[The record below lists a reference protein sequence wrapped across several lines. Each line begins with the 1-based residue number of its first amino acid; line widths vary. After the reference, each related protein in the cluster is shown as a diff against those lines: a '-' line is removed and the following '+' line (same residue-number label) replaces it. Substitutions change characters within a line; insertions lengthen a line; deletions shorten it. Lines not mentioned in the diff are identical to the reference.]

1 MNKRRIVIVALS
13 LVSMAWLPCKAAKAP
28 KKPWTFFVYIAGD
41 NNLAQFVTLDL
52 GEMMKVGSNANAHI
66 IAYTTEKQ
74 VGKPKQTNRYEV
86 LPGSL
91 KKIGSTTVE
100 DSGSVATFKKAL
112 EWAVVNYPSDR
123 IAVVLWDHGS
133 GTLNPGRSPQGW
145 KGICWDDTTHHF
157 LTDRDCCDVFKYVNN
172 TYRNGKKIDIVACDA
187 CLMASLEV
195 AHTFRTYVDYFVAS
209 EENIPGYGYQY
220 ARALAPLKNG
230 NPKPVD
236 FAKSMVKAY
245 DDAYKTSGWDYTLSA
260 LDLKQLDAVVTNLN
274 KIAQFFISQLK
285 TPNKTNLKQALAA
298 LIAPAATIHY
308 GTMDYIDLYQ
318 WLSNIQNNIVTM
330 KLSTQDTKTLKDL
343 ITATLPLI
351 TKAVLARCNSKN
363 YAKSYGMTIYFPRTV
378 MDSSYKNLLWTGAA
392 QWTSFLQAYLK
403 K

>member
-1 MNKRRIVIVALS
+1 MNKKLIVS
-13 LVSMAWLPCKAAKAP
+13 LAIMATVSAGIAQAA

-41 NNLAQFVTLDL
+41 NNLAEFVTLDL
-52 GEMMKVGSNANAHI
+52 TEMMKVGSNANAHV

-74 VGKPKQTNRYEV
+74 MGKPKQTNRYEI

-91 KKIGSTTVE
+91 KKIGATTVE

-112 EWAVVNYPSDR
+112 EWAVVDYPSDR

-145 KGICWDDTTHHF
+145 KGICWDDTTGHF
-157 LTDRDCCDVFKYVNN
+157 LTDRDCCDVFKYVIN

-220 ARALAPLKNG
+220 ASVLAPLKAG
-230 NPKPVD
+230 NPKPVN
-236 FAKSMVKAY
+236 FAKSMVTAY
-245 DDAYKTSGWDYTLSA
+245 DNAYKTSGWDYTLA
-260 LDLKQLDAVVTNLN
+260 AIDLKQLDALVTNVN
-274 KIAQFFISQLK
+274 KVSKFFIAQFK
-285 TPNKTNLKQALAA
+285 TSNKATVKKALAA
-298 LIAPAATIHY
+298 TITPAAALHY

-318 WLSNIQNNIVTM
+318 WLVNVQNNISAM

-351 TKAVLARCNSKN
+351 TKAVLARCNSKS
-363 YAKSYGMTIYFPRTV
+363 YSKSYGMTIYLPGTY
-378 MDSSYKNLLWTGAA
+378 MDNSYKNLLWTGAA
-392 QWTSFLQAYLK
+392 QWTSFLQEYLK